1 MIGFVDMKN
10 CIIKANDLSFRYE
23 GKEEYAVD
31 HVNCEI
37 EKGSFVCV
45 LGRNGSGKSTFAK
58 LLNVLIAPIE
68 GEITVCGI
76 TPKNEDDAFSIRQKC
91 GMVFQNPD
99 NQMVATI
106 VEEDI
111 AFGPENLGIAPGEI
125 VRRVDW
131 ALRTVGMEEYRKSA
145 PHMLSGGQKQRVA
158 IAGVIAMLPEVIVFD
173 ESTSMLDPSG
183 REDVFNL
190 AKRLNR
196 ENNVTVIWITHFME
210 EAAKADRVIVM
221 DKGMIVMDDTP
232 CRVFSETEKIEGY
245 GLEAPDMAKL
255 ASALKKEGLNLKDG
269 IITVEEMEVELC
281 RLLSKI

>member
-1 MIGFVDMKN
+1 MNDR
-10 CIIKANDLSFRYE
+10 IIKVKNLSFRYE
-23 GKEEYAVD
+23 GKKEYAIRN
-31 HVNCEI
+31 VNLEI
-37 EKGSFVCV
+37 EKGSFVSV

-58 LLNVLIAPIE
+58 ILNVILEPTE
-68 GEITVCGI
+68 GEICVCGI
-76 TPKNEDDAFSIRQKC
+76 TPKTEEDAFSIRQKC

-131 ALRTVGMEEYRKSA
+131 ALRTVGMEEYRNSA
-145 PHMLSGGQKQRVA
+145 PHMLSGGQKQRIA

-183 REDVFNL
+183 REDVFRL
-190 AKRLNR
+190 ARKLNR
-196 ENNVTVIWITHFME
+196 ENHVTVIWITHFME
-210 EAAKADRVIVM
+210 EAARTDRVIVM
-221 DKGMIVMDDTP
+221 DKGQVVMDDAP
-232 CRVFSETEKIEGY
+232 EKVFSETDKIESY

-255 ASALKKEGLNLKDG
+255 AKELVNEGLNLKDG

-281 RLLSKI
+281 RLLSRT

>member
-1 MIGFVDMKN
+1 MND
-10 CIIKANDLSFRYE
+10 IIIRANNLSFRYE
-23 GKEEYAVD
+23 GKEISAVD

-37 EKGSFVCV
+37 EKGSFVAV

-58 LLNVLIAPIE
+58 LLNVLLEPTE
-68 GEITVCGI
+68 GEISVCGI
-76 TPKNEDDAFSIRQKC
+76 TPKTEDDAFSIRQKC

-106 VEEDI
+106 VEEDV

-131 ALRTVGMEEYRKSA
+131 ALRIVGMEKYRKAA
-145 PHMLSGGQKQRVA
+145 PHMLSGGQKQRIA

-183 REDVFNL
+183 REEVFKL
-190 AKRLNR
+190 ARRLNR
-196 ENNVTVIWITHFME
+196 ENHVTVLWITHFME

-221 DKGMIVMDDTP
+221 NHGKIVMDGSP
-232 CRVFSETEKIEGY
+232 KEVFSDSEEIESY
-245 GLEAPDMAKL
+245 GLEAPDMAVL
-255 ASALKKEGLNLKDG
+255 AHQLRKEGLDLPEG
-269 IITVEEMEVELC
+269 IIDVQEMEVELC
-281 RLLSKI
+281 RLLSKT

>member
-1 MIGFVDMKN
+1 MERMKDS
-10 CIIKANDLSFRYE
+10 IISVRDLSFRYDGRE
-23 GKEEYAVD
+23 SYAVD
-31 HVNCEI
+31 HVNADI
-37 EKGSFVCV
+37 QKGSFVAV

-58 LLNVLIAPIE
+58 LLNVMIEPSE

-76 TPKNEDDAFSIRQKC
+76 TPRTEDDAFSIRQKC

-106 VEEDI
+106 VEEDV
-111 AFGPENLGIAPGEI
+111 AFGPENLGVAPGEI

-131 ALRTVGMEEYRKSA
+131 ALRTVGMLDYAKSA

-210 EAAKADRVIVM
+210 EAAKADRILVM
-221 DKGMIVMDDTP
+221 DQGKVMLDGTAKE
-232 CRVFSETEKIEGY
+232 VFSDSDKIEAF

-255 ASALKKEGLNLKDG
+255 AFELRKEGIPLPDG

-281 RLLSKI
+281 RLLSKT

>member
-1 MIGFVDMKN
+1 MMGFMDMKN
-10 CIIKANDLSFRYE
+10 CIIKAKELSFRYE
-23 GKEEYAVD
+23 GKKEYAVD
-31 HVNCEI
+31 HVNLEI

-45 LGRNGSGKSTFAK
+45 LGRNGSGKSTLAK
-58 LLNVLIAPIE
+58 LLNVLVAPTE
-68 GEITVCGI
+68 GEITVCGV
-76 TPKNEDDAFSIRQKC
+76 TPKTEDDAFAIRQKC

-158 IAGVIAMLPEVIVFD
+158 IAGVIAMLPDVIVFD

-190 AKRLNR
+190 ARRLN
-196 ENNVTVIWITHFME
+196 EQNEVTVIWITHFME
-210 EAAKADRVIVM
+210 EAAKSDRVIVM
-221 DKGMIVMDDTP
+221 DKGKIVMDDVP
-232 CRVFSETEKIEGY
+232 NRVFMETEKIEGF

-255 ASALKKEGLNLKDG
+255 SRALQKEGLNLKDG

>member
-1 MIGFVDMKN
+1 MELMKDS
-10 CIIKANDLSFRYE
+10 IISVRNLSFRYDGRE
-23 GKEEYAVD
+23 SYAVD
-31 HVNCEI
+31 HVNADI
-37 EKGSFVCV
+37 ETGSFVAV

-58 LLNVLIAPIE
+58 LLNVMIEPSE

-76 TPKNEDDAFSIRQKC
+76 TPRTEDDAFSIRQKC

-106 VEEDI
+106 VEEDV
-111 AFGPENLGIAPGEI
+111 AFGPENLGVAPGEI

-131 ALRTVGMEEYRKSA
+131 ALRTVGMLDYAKSA

-158 IAGVIAMLPEVIVFD
+158 IAGVIAMLPKVIVFD

-196 ENNVTVIWITHFME
+196 ENKVTVIWITHFME
-210 EAAKADRVIVM
+210 EAARADRILVM
-221 DKGMIVMDDTP
+221 DQGKVMMDGTAKE
-232 CRVFSETEKIEGY
+232 VFSDSEKIEAF

-255 ASALKKEGLNLKDG
+255 AFELRKEGIDLPDG

-281 RLLSKI
+281 RLLSKT

>member
-1 MIGFVDMKN
+1 MKD
-10 CIIKANDLSFRYE
+10 IIISAKSLSFQYE
-23 GKEEYAVD
+23 GKNTYAVD
-31 HVNCEI
+31 HVDLEI
-37 EKGSFVCV
+37 EKGSFVAV

-58 LLNVLIAPIE
+58 LLNVLIEPTE
-68 GEITVCGI
+68 GEISVCGI

-106 VEEDI
+106 VEEDV
-111 AFGPENLGIAPGEI
+111 AFGPENLGIQPGEI

-131 ALRTVGMEEYRKSA
+131 ALRTVGMLDYRKSA

-173 ESTSMLDPSG
+173 ESTSMLDPRG

-190 AKRLNR
+190 AKRLNK

-221 DKGMIVMDDTP
+221 DQGQIMLDDVP
-232 CRVFSETEKIEGY
+232 REVFSDSERIESY

-255 ASALKKEGLNLKDG
+255 AYELRKLGLSLPEG

-281 RLLSKI
+281 RLLSKT

>member
-1 MIGFVDMKN
+1 MNGLEYMKDN
-10 CIIKANDLSFRYE
+10 IVCTKDLSFKYE

-31 HVNCEI
+31 HVSLEI

-58 LLNVLIAPIE
+58 LLNVLLEPNE

-76 TPKNEDDAFSIRQKC
+76 SPKTAEDAFAIRQKC

-106 VEEDI
+106 VEEDV

-183 REDVFNL
+183 REDVFKL
-190 AKRLNR
+190 ARRLNE
-196 ENNVTVIWITHFME
+196 ENDVTVIWITHFME

-221 DKGMIVMDDTP
+221 NHGRIEMDGTP
-232 CRVFSETEKIEGY
+232 GEIFKDSDRIESL

-255 ASALKKEGLNLKDG
+255 ANELKNLGLDLPDG

-281 RLLSKI
+281 RLLSKT

>member
-1 MIGFVDMKN
+1 MNNYVIQTKDS
-10 CIIKANDLSFRYE
+10 SFRYE

-31 HVNCEI
+31 HVSLEI
-37 EKGSFVCV
+37 EKGSFVCI
-45 LGRNGSGKSTFAK
+45 LGQNGSGKSTFAK
-58 LLNVLIAPIE
+58 LLNVLIEPTE
-68 GEITVCGI
+68 GEIKVCGI
-76 TPKNEDDAFSIRQKC
+76 IPKSEDDAFSIRQKC

-196 ENNVTVIWITHFME
+196 ENHVTVLWITHFME

-221 DKGMIVMDDTP
+221 NKGRIVMDDVP
-232 CRVFSETEKIEGY
+232 NKVFSDTERIEQF
-245 GLEAPDMAKL
+245 GLEAPNMAKL
-255 ASALKKEGLNLKDG
+255 CQMLRSEGIEIKDG
-269 IITVEEMEVELC
+269 IIDVDEMEVELC
-281 RLLSKI
+281 RLLSKT